1 MKTLSAVHSWTV
13 LYEITTLT
21 DEQFVELLK
30 KAAERVNPKNM
41 FEERA
46 PFISFGMVLSVKRE
60 KHDKSPLCAYA
71 TVQIDFEA
79 LKAQLFSGDHLATLE
94 EHLGQIEAS
103 LPYLRVVRSHV
114 NEKAQGIYCQ
124 KLQVAMETAARKA
137 YSALVTR
144 VMERK
149 PNRKKESKEKKM
161 ILAFRHKQRG
171 DVEYV

>member
-1 MKTLSAVHSWTV
+1 M
-13 LYEITTLT
+13 T
-21 DEQFVELLK
+21 DEQFAELLK

-103 LPYLRVVRSHV
+103 LPYLRVVRFTREREGAGYLLSEATGCHGDS
-114 NEKAQGIYCQ
+114 Q
-124 KLQVAMETAARKA
+124 LAR
-137 YSALVTR
+137 R
-144 VMERK
+144 IQ
-149 PNRKKESKEKKM
+149 P
-161 ILAFRHKQRG
+161 
-171 DVEYV
+171 